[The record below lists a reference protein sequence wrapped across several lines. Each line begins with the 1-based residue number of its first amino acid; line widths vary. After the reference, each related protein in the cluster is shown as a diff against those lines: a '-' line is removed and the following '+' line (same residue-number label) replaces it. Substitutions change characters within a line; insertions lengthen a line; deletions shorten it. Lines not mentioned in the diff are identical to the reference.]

1 MPGFL
6 GTIGPVLLK
15 GFAPETRFKLL
26 QEHKAGD
33 NWYVERRT
41 IRKFLNDK
49 VFSDKNDYFII
60 TEGVILNKKELEI
73 KYGCPANLED
83 CIITMYKKNGET
95 FFNEFRGSFS
105 GLLYDKIKNLWL
117 IYTNHIGDK
126 QVFYTQYRDTIIF
139 GSEPGFVVEACKLN
153 NISISLNEEAAWM
166 LITYGFFIE
175 NHTLAKEIK
184 KLTAGHYLKIIDG
197 QITEIQYHRFN
208 NEPNYKKS
216 LNDWIEGID
225 HYFRKAIKMQ
235 FDKDREYSY
244 KHITTL
250 SGGLD
255 SRMTV
260 WVAHQMGYTE
270 QLNTT
275 FSQSNYLD
283 ETIAKK
289 IATDLKHEWLFKA
302 LDHGNFLKN
311 IDDITRITYGGG
323 FYAGLAHGK
332 SMYDLVNSEPFG
344 IMHTGQIGDAI
355 IGTFYK
361 KPIPETPHKIGDGA
375 YSLTLIERLKNYSF
389 IYDYPNEEIFALYSR
404 AFTGANQGLLVFQ
417 EYTESVSPFTDVDF
431 IEYCYSIP
439 VELRYR
445 HKIYFDWIL
454 QKYPEAAYYPWE
466 KTKSF
471 ITPIPEY
478 ETVKFLGRKIQ
489 KGYVVSWL
497 VGAIKR
503 KIIPKN
509 LKKTPKT
516 SVSTQNMNPF
526 DYWLVTNPGLKKF
539 INDYYMQN
547 INLITS
553 NELKQNCCFLF
564 NSGTGSE
571 KLQILSLLSA
581 LKLFFEK
588 NFIIIY
594 ETNPYSCSPYR

>member
-6 GTIGPVLLK
+6 GTIGPSLPK
-15 GFAPETRFKLL
+15 GFAPETRIKLL
-26 QEHKAGD
+26 QEHKAGE

-41 IRKFLNDK
+41 IRKFLDDK
-49 VFSDKNDYFII
+49 VFSETDDFII
-60 TEGVILNKKELEI
+60 VTEGVILNKKELEF
-73 KYGCPANLED
+73 KYGYPDNFID
-83 CIITMYKKNGET
+83 CIISMYKKNGET
-95 FFNEFRGSFS
+95 FFNDFRGSFS
-105 GLLYDKIKNLWL
+105 GLIYDKKKDIWI

-126 QVFYTQYRDTIIF
+126 QVFYTKYRDTIIF
-139 GSEPGFVVEACKLN
+139 GSEPGFVVESCKLN
-153 NISISLNEEAAWM
+153 GIPLSLNEEASWM
-166 LITYGFFIE
+166 LLTYGFFIE

-184 KLTAGHYLKIIDG
+184 KLTAGHYLKIING
-197 QITEIQYHRFN
+197 QITEIQYHRFS
-208 NEPNYKKS
+208 NEPNYQKS
-216 LNDWIEGID
+216 LNEWIEGID

-235 FDKDREYSY
+235 FDKDLEYGY

-323 FYAGLAHGK
+323 LYAGLAHGK
-332 SMYDLVNSEPFG
+332 SMYDLINTEPFG

-361 KPIPETPHKIGDGA
+361 KPIPGTPHKIGDGA
-375 YSLTLIERLKNYSF
+375 YSLTLIERLKNYRF

-404 AFTGANQGLLVFQ
+404 AFTGADQGLLVFQ

-431 IEYCYSIP
+431 LEYCYTIP

-445 HKIYFDWIL
+445 HKIYIDWIL
-454 QKYPEAAYYPWE
+454 NNYKESAKYKWE
-466 KTKSF
+466 SIHKI
-471 ITPIPEY
+471 ITQVNPYATINIFGRNIEKGQ
-478 ETVKFLGRKIQ
+478 VIKWFL
-489 KGYVVSWL
+489 
-497 VGAIKR
+497 GAIKR
-503 KIIPKN
+503 RLSVKIYSQKN
-509 LKKTPKT
+509 TAPII
-516 SVSTQNMNPF
+516 SYHMNPI
-526 DYWLVTNPGLKKF
+526 DYWITTNSELVEILRQFFVQNIYFIKISDLKEDCNFLFHQGTSGETLQVITFLAGLKSYFTYK
-539 INDYYMQN
+539 
-547 INLITS
+547 
-553 NELKQNCCFLF
+553 
-564 NSGTGSE
+564 
-571 KLQILSLLSA
+571 A
-581 LKLFFEK
+581 
-588 NFIIIY
+588 
-594 ETNPYSCSPYR
+594 